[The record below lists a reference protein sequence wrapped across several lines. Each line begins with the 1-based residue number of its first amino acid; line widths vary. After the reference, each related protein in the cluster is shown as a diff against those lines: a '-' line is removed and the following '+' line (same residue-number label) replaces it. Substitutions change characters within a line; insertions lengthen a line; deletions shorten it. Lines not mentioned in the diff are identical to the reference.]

1 MAHINQFKTIL
12 FINSMEKLGTVI
24 ATEDSPSVSEFSFV
38 IHGSG
43 VKRGHRG
50 GYLSKKSAS

>member
-1 MAHINQFKTIL
+1 
-12 FINSMEKLGTVI
+12 MEKLGTVI

>member
-1 MAHINQFKTIL
+1 MQ
-12 FINSMEKLGTVI
+12 EQQKLGTVI